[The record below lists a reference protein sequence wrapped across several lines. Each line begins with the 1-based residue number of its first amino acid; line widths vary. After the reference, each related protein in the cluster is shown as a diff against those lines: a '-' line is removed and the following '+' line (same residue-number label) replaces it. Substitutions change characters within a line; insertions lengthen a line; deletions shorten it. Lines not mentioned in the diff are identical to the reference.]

1 MTICGKVK
9 TVRAPLI
16 DVIRTVA
23 KTASEATKII
33 ADLTKK
39 GFDVTK
45 PARDAIGTAAGEGAE
60 FLIEDMYDAGRFLS
74 PRYYG
79 QKYDTGRT
87 LSDAETRLVMQL
99 DNTVGRS
106 DPERIEKL
114 KEKVFKETYGSDPVD
129 KSSIQ
134 LAPGIMTGKSKMISK
149 ADGGRIGFANG
160 GVSNRSRRTFTRD
173 RNTRWFAN
181 CEYGGHAYRCN

>member
-9 TVRAPLI
+9 
-16 DVIRTVA
+16 
-23 KTASEATKII
+23 I